1 MPRAA
6 KVDREGLP
14 GAPETRFPTIS
25 GRFSAD
31 FQGFSRLRRAIDLA
45 CSAKGR
51 TSVFTGR
58 RGTKQRFRI
67 LRKSRKSMK
76 IMKNRSNRPAGTSCA
91 KKHRFFRSRWWI
103 DVDFNC
109 LGALPDASGHPKSVF
124 FFQKD
129 IFGDSPGAPGTAR
142 VASKAPPSRSRHA
155 LGDLRASQEG
165 PGIDFDSILD
175 APESPGIG
183 FTPIFALSL
192 LGKPLENSPRMP
204 RNIL

>member
-1 MPRAA
+1 MAQEGHFGSGDARPAQSRHSLDAGDPADSGDPGDSGDSGSHGNTEILRCFPDIPENLETPQNLEIPEFLEIPETPEIPEIPEIPVPRAA

-51 TSVFTGR
+51 TSVFIGR

-76 IMKNRSNRPAGTSCA
+76 IVEKSLQQACRDQLCEKTSIFSLPVVDRC
-91 KKHRFFRSRWWI
+91 RF
-103 DVDFNC
+103 
-109 LGALPDASGHPKSVF
+109 
-124 FFQKD
+124 
-129 IFGDSPGAPGTAR
+129 
-142 VASKAPPSRSRHA
+142 
-155 LGDLRASQEG
+155 
-165 PGIDFDSILD
+165 
-175 APESPGIG
+175 
-183 FTPIFALSL
+183 
-192 LGKPLENSPRMP
+192 
-204 RNIL
+204 